1 MKKYIVEAAEGKKA
15 VLLPRND
22 ESERVIVP
30 ADQLPV
36 EIKDGDII
44 EAEISD
50 EGEVME
56 YNLLTGETKEA
67 FERNQALLDRIRKKQ
82 K

>member
-1 MKKYIVEAAEGKKA
+1 MKKYIVEAVEGKLA

-22 ESERVIVP
+22 ESERVVVRADRLP
-30 ADQLPV
+30 A

-44 EAEISD
+44 EAEVSN
-50 EGEVME
+50 EGEVTE

-67 FERNQALLDRIRKKQ
+67 FDRNQAMLDRIRKKQ